1 MNPIDGYRSFI
12 PSNSLENI
20 KQKDVKSKEELKKVC
35 QEFEAIFLNQLLKS
49 MRDTVPDSGFFHKG
63 VSFNIIQS
71 MHDEALA
78 DEISKSGGIG
88 LAQQLYDQLS
98 QYA

>member
-12 PSNSLENI
+12 SGNPIENI